1 MDPLISRKL
10 FDRTCSFIQRSLD
23 LRTSRQKVLSSN
35 VANSET
41 PNYLSKDLPF
51 QKVLENSMEP
61 SLIIGLK
68 RTHPQHLPED
78 LTSEVKV
85 ESTMEGVNIDLEMA
99 KLSEN
104 NLMFQAGVQS
114 LIKKFEAL
122 KFTILDI
129 GR

>member
-1 MDPLISRKL
+1 MTL
-10 FDRTCSFIQRSLD
+10 
-23 LRTSRQKVLSSN
+23 RQKVLSGN

-41 PNYLSKDLPF
+41 PNYLSKDIPF
-51 QKVLENSMEP
+51 QKILENSMEP
-61 SLIIGLK
+61 SFNIGLK
-68 RTHPQHLPED
+68 RTHPRHLPED

-85 ESTMEGVNIDLEMA
+85 ESSTEGVNIDVEMA
-99 KLSEN
+99 KLAEN
-104 NLMFQAGVQS
+104 NVMFQAGVQS